1 MRISFTTIVFLF
13 AIMLVMGSN
22 MAMDDVVT
30 DKQKVDSLFSDSI
43 AIDSLRL
50 AIEAHNRAVDDSL
63 SADSLNRKRKNGI
76 EAPVTYTAKDSLVYY
91 ADTKRA
97 FLFGNSNVKYENM
110 DLTAEKI
117 NMRLDSSLVRATGA
131 MDTVKKERYGLPV
144 FLMGS
149 DKYETDTMAFN
160 FKTKKG
166 LVLNTYTE
174 QQDGY
179 LMAERAKRDADGS
192 FYLRRG
198 KYTTCDAEHPDFYLA
213 LTRAKVRP
221 GKDVVFGPAYLVV
234 QDVPLPLA
242 IPYGFFPFSKKYSSG
257 FIMPTYGDESER
269 GFYLHNGG
277 YYVAISDQMDLKLLG
292 EIYTKGSWGVSAASN
307 YRVRYKYSGQFFFS
321 YLDSRTGEKG
331 FPDYSKTT
339 SFKLLWSHTQDGK
352 ANPYS
357 SLRASVNYASTSY
370 EANNLMSLYNPAART

>member
-131 MDTVKKERYGLPV
+131 MDTVKKER
-144 FLMGS
+144 
-149 DKYETDTMAFN
+149 
-160 FKTKKG
+160 
-166 LVLNTYTE
+166 
-174 QQDGY
+174 
-179 LMAERAKRDADGS
+179 
-192 FYLRRG
+192 
-198 KYTTCDAEHPDFYLA
+198 
-213 LTRAKVRP
+213 
-221 GKDVVFGPAYLVV
+221 
-234 QDVPLPLA
+234 
-242 IPYGFFPFSKKYSSG
+242 
-257 FIMPTYGDESER
+257 
-269 GFYLHNGG
+269 
-277 YYVAISDQMDLKLLG
+277 
-292 EIYTKGSWGVSAASN
+292 
-307 YRVRYKYSGQFFFS
+307 
-321 YLDSRTGEKG
+321 
-331 FPDYSKTT
+331 
-339 SFKLLWSHTQDGK
+339 
-352 ANPYS
+352 
-357 SLRASVNYASTSY
+357 
-370 EANNLMSLYNPAART
+370 